1 VKKIILS
8 LILLIQLSFSA
19 TPEQVEQYVMLS
31 QADRELLEMEQ
42 IIEEIIPPN
51 SAKSTTIISIRFNE
65 YLTKHFSE
73 DEITELIELYK
84 NPLLQVLRELDYQIP
99 KEELREF
106 NLSIEKNPL
115 SKKRLNLNKK
125 IIENMFDE
133 EDLKNIRYGLQEK
146 VSEVFGGEQESDLI
160 TKEEEEILLKQMREE
175 LMLPLLYTTQTLS
188 VKELTELYQLTSKS
202 ILKKANKVEINGKMY
217 TIEYFL
223 KDILTGMMNKSM
235 ANLDIKEG
243 V

>member
-1 VKKIILS
+1 MKKILLS
-8 LILLIQLSFSA
+8 LMLLIQFSFSA

-31 QADRELLEMEQ
+31 QADRELIEMEQ

-65 YLTKHFSE
+65 YLTKHFTE

-84 NPLLQVLRELDYQIP
+84 NPLLQVLREVDYQIP
-99 KEELREF
+99 EEELQEF
-106 NLSIEKNPL
+106 NLSIQTNPL
-115 SKKRLNLNKK
+115 SKKRFNLNKK

-160 TKEEEEILLKQMREE
+160 TKEEEEILLKEMRKE
-175 LMLPLLYTTQTLS
+175 LTLPLLYATQTLNI
-188 VKELTELYQLTSKS
+188 KELEELYRLSNKA
-202 ILKKANKVEINGKMY
+202 ILKKANKVEINGRMY

-223 KDILTGMMNKSM
+223 KDILTATMNNGM
-235 ANLDIKEG
+235 ANRNIKEG

>member
-8 LILLIQLSFSA
+8 LMLLIQLSFSA